1 MSYPSPGASYR
12 NCVVCG
18 RPFRTQKNQL
28 LVRPSVFCTT
38 SCYWKS
44 WRAFRRALASGLL
57 EQILA
62 IPVVKEWLEEDTRT
76 ARRYGERSH
85 NRRLRGDKEWL

>member
-1 MSYPSPGASYR
+1 MSCPSPGASYR

-28 LVRPSVFCTT
+28 LVRPSLFCTT
-38 SCYWKS
+38 TCYWKS

-57 EQILA
+57 ERILA
-62 IPVVKEWLEEDTRT
+62 IPVVREWLEEDTRV
-76 ARRYGERSH
+76 ARQYGTCSRK
-85 NRRLRGDKEWL
+85 RKLRGGR